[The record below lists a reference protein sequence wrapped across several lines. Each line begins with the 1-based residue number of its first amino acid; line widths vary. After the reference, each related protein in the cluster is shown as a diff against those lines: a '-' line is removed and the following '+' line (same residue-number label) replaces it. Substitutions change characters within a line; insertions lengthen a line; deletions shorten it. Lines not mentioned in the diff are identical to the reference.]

1 MKSEQQALDRQIE
14 AATFRLLRELGRT
27 LRCIGSGDLN
37 QIFRQQIREESD
49 PLGRYSRA
57 LRFLGDYPTW
67 PQDELKKLD
76 VFVDGL
82 ANDQRM
88 GRIRLGME
96 IEAALHDP
104 RWIVSL

>member
-1 MKSEQQALDRQIE
+1 MFFSLSILINIVLINFQ
-14 AATFRLLRELGRT
+14 GV
-27 LRCIGSGDLN
+27 
-37 QIFRQQIREESD
+37 QQIREESD

-57 LRFLGDYPTW
+57 LRFLGDYPTG

-96 IEAALHDP
+96 IEPALHDP